1 MQKRKSFLI
10 TLGWNWRIGV
20 RATNSHQRG
29 TGHTLGLTHTFP
41 EPMEEGITSKH
52 LFSKNNTEN
61 IMDYPKKENLNK
73 FIETFFKWQWDIMQK
88 DNDLISE
95 RQ

>member
-1 MQKRKSFLI
+1 MGYELQARTS
-10 TLGWNWRIGV
+10 G
-20 RATNSHQRG
+20 G

-73 FIETFFKWQWDIMQK
+73 FIETFFKWQWEIMQK